1 MCDECVEIGR
11 RRDVKGEDRDRGFR
25 NSSGEH
31 LGRRGGALWIEFY
44 GHVVADKISKYA
56 ENSVVHQ
63 QYGANC

>member
-25 NSSGEH
+25 NSSGKH

-44 GHVVADKISKYA
+44 GHVVADKISKQ
-56 ENSVVHQ
+56 SLH
-63 QYGANC
+63 